1 MQTPETMSS
10 EAALADATALIY
22 REHEH
27 LRQGVAF
34 EQLAGLIAPL
44 ERAQRIFFDGNGPQ
58 RIYDA
63 SAWYAFDAFR
73 F

>member
-44 ERAQRIFFDGNGPQ
+44 EPGRCCGRASG
-58 RIYDA
+58 
-63 SAWYAFDAFR
+63 STKK
-73 F
+73 